1 MSSPWRY
8 GEGPWLDAWQ
18 ENAALAMNCTEP
30 MTRGGGA
37 EVIFVGALSVGMD
50 DYHSGAYLQADIDGS
65 TQGAAL
71 EGAPWR
77 ADLLPILDAPY
88 ENKVWG
94 ETYESGFQ
102 GAERYVWHRASAVSH
117 KTLME
122 YDPDTLSMDY
132 DEPFSRGEAIVS
144 ALRCYESW
152 VDRDYVSTDD
162 PRATAFDTGIIT
174 ADLLEKESSLPEVS
188 HDTLPAQWRGLSI
201 YSKGQL
207 RPCPPGLL
215 SAAGSQFFVGE
226 RHELRPGAA
235 ELHHSALPRLPGGRQ
250 PGQCGGAAG
259 SGPNGGLGHG
269 V

>member
-1 MSSPWRY
+1 MKHSRWPGLLICVILLAMVFSGCGEPGEQPQEALTGEAEIELQTAIELGLVPEELQQDYQKAIQYDEFCALLTNVISLRY

-94 ETYESGFQ
+94 RHTRAASRG
-102 GAERYVWHRASAVSH
+102 GALCLAPGLCRQPQ
-117 KTLME
+117 
-122 YDPDTLSMDY
+122 DPDGVRSGHAQHGL
-132 DEPFSRGEAIVS
+132 RR
-144 ALRCYESW
+144 ALFPGGGHC
-152 VDRDYVSTDD
+152 
-162 PRATAFDTGIIT
+162 
-174 ADLLEKESSLPEVS
+174 
-188 HDTLPAQWRGLSI
+188 
-201 YSKGQL
+201 L
-207 RPCPPGLL
+207 RPALLRVLGGQGLC
-215 SAAGSQFFVGE
+215 VH
-226 RHELRPGAA
+226 R
-235 ELHHSALPRLPGGRQ
+235 
-250 PGQCGGAAG
+250 
-259 SGPNGGLGHG
+259 
-269 V
+269 

>member
-1 MSSPWRY
+1 MKHSRWPGLLICVILLAMVLSGCGEPGEQPQEALTEEAEIELQTAIELGLVPEELQQDYQKAIQYDEFCALLTNVISLRY

-102 GAERYVWHRASAVSH
+102 GAERYVWHRASAVSP
-117 KTLME
+117 T
-122 YDPDTLSMDY
+122 
-132 DEPFSRGEAIVS
+132 
-144 ALRCYESW
+144 
-152 VDRDYVSTDD
+152 
-162 PRATAFDTGIIT
+162 
-174 ADLLEKESSLPEVS
+174 
-188 HDTLPAQWRGLSI
+188 
-201 YSKGQL
+201 
-207 RPCPPGLL
+207 RP
-215 SAAGSQFFVGE
+215 
-226 RHELRPGAA
+226 
-235 ELHHSALPRLPGGRQ
+235 
-250 PGQCGGAAG
+250 
-259 SGPNGGLGHG
+259 
-269 V
+269 